1 MQKEKNMT
9 PNRVPFER
17 HGQFVFSLE
26 QRLDS
31 TPVPTFVVNENHVIT
46 HWNKGCEQVLGYSA
60 AEMIGTRSQWKPFY
74 DSPRPVMADIMI
86 DTADERH
93 IIEFYA
99 GKYRPSKS
107 ISSAF
112 EAEDFFPNLPGGGR
126 WLFFT
131 ATRLLDDKGRVVGA
145 IETLQDITERKVAEF
160 RLTELNNTLETR
172 VTERTKELEVTNQ
185 ELRATI
191 TKMEQMQGELIAS
204 QQAALCAS
212 QAKSDFLATMSHE
225 IRTPMNGIIGMT
237 DLVLDTD
244 LDEQQRDYLNIVK
257 SSANGLIT
265 IINDILDFSKM
276 EAGKLSLESISFNLH
291 ALINSLLKP
300 LAVKADEK
308 RIELISNIDEKVP
321 LRVQGDPGRIRQI
334 LINLLGNAL
343 KFTKTGEIELKVS
356 THEISSIAPCLLFSV
371 RDSGIGI
378 PEEKQKSIF
387 EAFTQADTS
396 TTRHYGGT
404 GLGLSITSRLV
415 KLMGGEIWVEST
427 PDNGSTF
434 HISIPLIT
442 APEQLPAV
450 FDAKQI
456 IGKRALII
464 DDNEINRRIFREMLT
479 RWGLEVEEEP
489 SALALLENLE
499 KRSSQAFDLLV
510 VDYHMPGMDGFEL
523 IETLNRNQRF
533 PLAKILMLSSAAM
546 PGLATRCQNLG
557 VSTYLTKPIDRYEF
571 FKALN
576 KLFVPDTASAS
587 PSSHQENITPA
598 KNIGIRL
605 NILVA
610 EDNEVNQKLICTLL
624 ENKGHQV
631 TLAEN
636 GQIAFEQFKASR
648 FDIVLMDM
656 QMPVMGGLE
665 ASQHI
670 RAWEDA
676 SSRRQATPIYALT
689 AAVLPEVR
697 TKAEAAGI
705 DGFLTK
711 PINKEVLYKA
721 LDDIASLR
729 PASPPRRSIDY
740 THALNNCDQE
750 ILKIIGESY
759 LATYEQD
766 IRKLNEAF
774 HNNDFGCMER
784 IVHTHKGLANQLNAP
799 QLAELFSEAER
810 LANTKSLN
818 TQTINLCCSE
828 LTEFCKAIG
837 KMMETLSTKS

>member
-1 MQKEKNMT
+1 MT